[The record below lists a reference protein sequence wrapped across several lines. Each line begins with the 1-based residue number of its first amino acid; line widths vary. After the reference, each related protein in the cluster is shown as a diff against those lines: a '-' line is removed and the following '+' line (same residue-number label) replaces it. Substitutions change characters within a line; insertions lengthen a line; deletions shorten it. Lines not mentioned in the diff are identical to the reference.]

1 MKIIVTL
8 FCFQSQ
14 CIHMY
19 TQVKLYGYL
28 DNMIN
33 MYIEIPIKRFG
44 KPQSKTEYVSYRA
57 WNNND

>member
-1 MKIIVTL
+1 
-8 FCFQSQ
+8 
-14 CIHMY
+14 MY

-57 WNNND
+57 